1 VQEEINGR
9 QGPSPLALKRQ
20 NMFIALPIS
29 AGELVDKLTILDIK
43 SKRIRNKDKA
53 KQATTERNLL
63 ESQYKKIMLNEDI
76 ASFIAGY
83 RKELR
88 RINSRLWKVEEMIR
102 EYDRRKDFGRT
113 FIKLA
118 RSVYRLNDERFEIK
132 EQINRLTGSFIS
144 EVKDYSKR

>member
-1 VQEEINGR
+1 MVKKINDDEGA
-9 QGPSPLALKRQ
+9 SPLALEIEK
-20 NMFIALPIS
+20 MFIALPVS

-43 SKRIRNKDKA
+43 SRRIKNKSKA

-63 ESQYKKIMLNEDI
+63 ETQYKKIVRNEDI
-76 ASFIAGY
+76 ASLIADY

-88 RINSRLWKVEEMIR
+88 RINSRLWKAEDLIR

-118 RSVYRLNDERFEIK
+118 RSIYRLNDERFEIK
-132 EQINRLTGSFIS
+132 KQINRLTDSFIS